1 MTRGVCVFGDEDG
14 QAAIMA
20 VLLIA
25 IAAVVI
31 AGLRATQDEILAFA
45 SARSAGEAAVEG
57 ATAVI
62 ADAYA
67 RELAARAVR
76 APLEMSA
83 VVENAGT
90 REQARAAASDLSAR
104 NGGPVVDE
112 ITVAC
117 RAGGVDVAALARG
130 VWFRARFA
138 GPECFPR

>member
-1 MTRGVCVFGDEDG
+1 ADRERDGDATHRVDTVTRRARVHGDEDG

-20 VLLIA
+20 VLVIA

-31 AGLRATQDEILAFA
+31 AGLRATQDDILAFA

-67 RELAARAVR
+67 RELAARAAR
-76 APLEMSA
+76 PPLDMSA
-83 VVENAGT
+83 VLENSGT

-117 RAGGVDVAALARG
+117 RAGVVDVAA
-130 VWFRARFA
+130 F
-138 GPECFPR
+138 